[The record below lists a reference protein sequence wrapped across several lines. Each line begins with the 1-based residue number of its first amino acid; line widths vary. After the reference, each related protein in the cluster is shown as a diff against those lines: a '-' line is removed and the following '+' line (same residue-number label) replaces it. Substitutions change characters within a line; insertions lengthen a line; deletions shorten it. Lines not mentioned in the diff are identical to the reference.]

1 MYITFMYLKRQSS
14 SSRLLISFIF
24 SINEIFCI
32 NFSSYESVKN
42 SIILFV
48 NFVVTFYQCVYFQDI

>member
-1 MYITFMYLKRQSS
+1 MYLKRQSS